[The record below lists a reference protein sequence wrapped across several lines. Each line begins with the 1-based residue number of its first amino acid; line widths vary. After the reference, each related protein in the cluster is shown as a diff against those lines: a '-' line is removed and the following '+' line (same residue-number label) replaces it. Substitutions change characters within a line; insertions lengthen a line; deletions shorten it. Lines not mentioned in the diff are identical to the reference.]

1 MLATTCAGTTL
12 ALATRMSQSIVQ
24 QQPAEP
30 APRRF
35 QIDDLVVDLDGYE
48 VTHRGIRIPF
58 THREFELLA
67 FFAQHRGRVFTR
79 RELISRVWGGRA
91 LISSRTVDIH
101 VYRLR
106 MKLGPPFDQLI
117 QTVTRVGY
125 KLMAEAPPRPVLE
138 AVTAPLAISWSQ
150 AGGTT
155 ARR

>member
-1 MLATTCAGTTL
+1 
-12 ALATRMSQSIVQ
+12 MSQFIPQ
-24 QQPAEP
+24 EKPAEP
-30 APRRF
+30 PLRRF

-48 VTHRGIRIPF
+48 VTRRGVRIPF
-58 THREFELLA
+58 THQEFELLA
-67 FFAQHRGRVFTR
+67 FFAQNRGRVFTR

-106 MKLGPPFDQLI
+106 MKLGAPFDQLI

-125 KLMAEAPPRPVLE
+125 KLAAEAPPRPVLE
-138 AVTAPLAISWSQ
+138 AVTAPRAISWLE
-150 AGGTT
+150 AAGTT